1 MKRYQELRAKAV
13 SESMLEEAIAQESAR
28 EAELNDAR
36 ARLAEAEYRLDR
48 TRIKSPVDAIVE
60 RRLISVGD
68 FVAPGTPV
76 VTIVG
81 RDRMRVV
88 LPFPERLSGQLK
100 PGLAVTLDQPARP
113 GEVVTGTIGEVRPMV
128 GTNNRAVEA
137 LVDLPAGTDWPPGGS
152 VTARVVLASRD
163 GVVVPAGSVVRRP
176 AGDVVYVVK
185 DDKAVERKV
194 TVGIRTST
202 LAEVLSGI
210 ETGETVVVSGAG
222 FLTDG
227 ALVTVREPG
236 TTDARS

>member
-1 MKRYQELRAKAV
+1 M
-13 SESMLEEAIAQESAR
+13 
-28 EAELNDAR
+28 
-36 ARLAEAEYRLDR
+36 
-48 TRIKSPVDAIVE
+48 
-60 RRLISVGD
+60 
-68 FVAPGTPV
+68 
-76 VTIVG
+76 
-81 RDRMRVV
+81 
-88 LPFPERLSGQLK
+88 
-100 PGLAVTLDQPARP
+100 
-113 GEVVTGTIGEVRPMV
+113 
-128 GTNNRAVEA
+128 
-137 LVDLPAGTDWPPGGS
+137 DLPAGTDWPPGGS

-236 TTDARS
+236 KTDARP